1 MFYRCKSEITNELMK
16 SIRIFIIAGPQEKFT
31 DIELKSLKEFISN
44 GGKLMILLGEGG
56 EMNFNTNINFLLED
70 YGMNINSDSVI
81 RPHYYKYFHP
91 KEVVISG
98 GIAPDKMCKTL
109 LEQNKSEETPMSML
123 DEKYKIEFLYPYG
136 ASLNVINPASVLLT
150 TTSVAY
156 PFNRPLAGYYSNEKN
171 GKIIAIGSGHMF
183 IDKYINDES
192 NSAIWDYF
200 LQILTN
206 NDFKFDRLD
215 FTDVEVSDTTIIPD
229 TIYLADKP
237 KASLVESMDC
247 DIPADF
253 KRMFNMQLHSIN
265 MKSLRD
271 VINTYT
277 KLGVQ
282 YEPLKIIKPQFEIP
296 LPQLQLAV
304 FPPVLSDLPPPVLEL
319 FDLDE
324 AFSSEHAQIAQLTNK
339 CLSASENNMQLKNGT
354 DEKELEYFVKECG
367 RILNVTHDLSKTTAK
382 EIINTMALSIVH
394 YKKLDR
400 D

>member
-1 MFYRCKSEITNELMK
+1 MK
-16 SIRIFIIAGPQEKFT
+16 SMKIFIIAGPQEKFT
-31 DIELKSLKEFISN
+31 DIELKCLKEYINN

-56 EMNFNTNINFLLED
+56 ESNFNTNINFLLED

-81 RPHYYKYFHP
+81 RPFYYKYFHP

-109 LEQNKSEETPMSML
+109 LEQNKSEDTVLSVI
-123 DEKYKIEFLYPYG
+123 DEKYKIEFVYPYG
-136 ASLNVINPASVLLT
+136 ASLNVISPSSVLLT
-150 TTSVAY
+150 TISVAY
-156 PFNRPLAGYYSNEKN
+156 PFNRPLAGYYSNENN

-192 NSAIWDYF
+192 NAAIWDYF
-200 LQILTN
+200 LSILTN
-206 NDFKFDRLD
+206 DDFKFDRLD
-215 FTDVEVSDTTIIPD
+215 FTDVEISDTTIIPD
-229 TIYLADKP
+229 TIYLAEKP
-237 KASLVESMDC
+237 KASLVESIDF

-253 KRMFNMQLHSIN
+253 RRMFDMRLHSIN
-265 MKSLRD
+265 MKLLRD
-271 VINTYT
+271 VISTYT

-296 LPQLQLAV
+296 LPPLQLAV
-304 FPPVLSDLPPPVLEL
+304 FPPVISDLPPPVLEL

-324 AFSSEHAQIAQLTNK
+324 AFSSEHAQIAQLTNR
-339 CLSASENNMQLKNGT
+339 CLSASEDNLKLKNGT
-354 DEKELEYFVKECG
+354 DEKELEYFIKECG
-367 RILNVTHDLSKTTAK
+367 RIINASHDLSKTTAK
-382 EIINTMALSIVH
+382 EIINAMALSIVH